1 VSPGRGERS
10 RVCESC
16 YVLAATGFWSRK
28 REMGLGL
35 AGMREAGDD
44 VCGVGLLCQ

>member
-1 VSPGRGERS
+1 VSPGPRERS
-10 RVCESC
+10 RVCGRY

-44 VCGVGLLCQ
+44 VCGAGLLCQ